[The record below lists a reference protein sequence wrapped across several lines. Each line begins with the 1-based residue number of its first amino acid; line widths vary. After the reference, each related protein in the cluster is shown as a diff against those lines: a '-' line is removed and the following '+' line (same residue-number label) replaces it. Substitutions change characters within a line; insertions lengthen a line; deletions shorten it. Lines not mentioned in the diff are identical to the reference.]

1 MKKYNRSRKLNRSR
15 RGVEQRATVAVFT
28 EGRITEPQY
37 VKVLKGIYRG
47 VNVQI
52 IERYAGSSPK
62 ILVEKALDYQGNFDE
77 YDEIWCLFDKNDHQD
92 EYIEEVIQKAR
103 KNNIMTAITN
113 PCFEL
118 WLVLHQED
126 QFGYVSKEDI
136 QKRSQ
141 TLGLTNNKHLSEIG
155 KKLSRE
161 KYDDA
166 KTRALHIQNII
177 HKGIRK
183 PWANPS
189 SQVWKFVDRLA
200 ELSNQSGT

>member
-1 MKKYNRSRKLNRSR
+1 MKKNNRSRKLNRSR
-15 RGVEQRATVAVFT
+15 RGVEQRSVVAVFT

-52 IERYAGSSPK
+52 IERYAGSPPEV
-62 ILVEKALDYQGNFDE
+62 LVKKALDYQRNVE
-77 YDEIWCLFDKNDHQD
+77 CDEIWCLFDKNDHRD
-92 EYIEEVIQKAR
+92 EDIEKAIQKAR

-118 WLVLHQED
+118 WLVLHQEY
-126 QFGYVSKEDI
+126 QFGRCVSKKDI

-141 TLGLTNNKHLSEIG
+141 TLGLTNGKHLSDTG

-161 KYDDA
+161 KYDVA
-166 KTRALHIQNII
+166 KTNALRLQKL
-177 HKGIRK
+177 HKEGNREL
-183 PWANPS
+183 WANPS

-200 ELSNQSGT
+200 KLSNQSGP